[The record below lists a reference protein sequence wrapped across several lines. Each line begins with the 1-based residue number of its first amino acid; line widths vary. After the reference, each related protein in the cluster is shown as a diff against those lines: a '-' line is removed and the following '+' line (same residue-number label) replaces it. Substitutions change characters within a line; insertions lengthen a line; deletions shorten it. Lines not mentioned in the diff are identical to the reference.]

1 MMLTDKFLVIRCG
14 HVSTNNAL
22 LTCNPSSDGLTL
34 SLLSNPLAYVA
45 GLAINFSALEMSC
58 DNALYK
64 SILHYITLHYITLST
79 VCQWFIRYYPT
90 VGSYCVLLLLLLLL

>member
-45 GLAINFSALEMSC
+45 GLAINFSALEMSY

-64 SILHYITLHYITLST
+64 SILHYITLST